1 MAVERS
7 DTAKII
13 PALEREFKGL
23 DLGEVLKKTPFDLD
37 SIALVPDGLLEK
49 LLPDKL
55 LEIAKDLGINIRD
68 VLTVAIDKF
77 VKTEE

>member
-1 MAVERS
+1 MAIDRS
-7 DTAKII
+7 KTAVITQ
-13 PALEREFKGL
+13 ALEREFKGL
-23 DLGEVLKKTPFDLD
+23 DLGEALKKIPFDLD

-49 LLPDKL
+49 LLPAELSK
-55 LEIAKDLGINIRD
+55 IAKDLRINVRD